1 MSPID
6 MINEGNEMLIVG
18 QVNDESERIQVRFI
32 AQVFA
37 IEERFRFLA
46 RQQRKK

>member
-1 MSPID
+1 
-6 MINEGNEMLIVG
+6 MLIVG
-18 QVNDESERIQVRFI
+18 QVSSEEEHAEVRFI

-37 IEERFRFLA
+37 ISERFRYLA